1 MYRENKE
8 KIRLLILNPGS
19 TSTKIAVYED
29 EKELLKENIT
39 HSAENLSVYEHV
51 ADQAGFRMKIILD
64 TLQNYDLTLNDF
76 QAVVARGGILPPI
89 KTGAYLVDEGMVNQ
103 LINYPV
109 LEHASNLGAILGYKL
124 AERVSIPCFIYD
136 GVSADE
142 MKPVLKITGLP
153 ELKRKGQG
161 HNLNLRAAAIRY
173 AKEHGKR
180 LENCNLIAA
189 HMGGGISI
197 ALFEKGKIIDIINDE
212 DGPFTPERAG
222 ALPMLQLID
231 LFMDPTTDVKKLKR
245 KIRSGGGFFAYLGT
259 NDVKQVEKYI
269 EEGDEKAKEI
279 FHAFVINIAK
289 CIGKEAPVVCGNLD
303 GIILTGGIAYSEKI
317 TQRITE
323 MVSYLAPVSVYA
335 GENEMEALAFGGL
348 RVLRGQEDYSIYKTE
363 L

>member
-1 MYRENKE
+1 
-8 KIRLLILNPGS
+8 
-19 TSTKIAVYED
+19 
-29 EKELLKENIT
+29 
-39 HSAENLSVYEHV
+39 
-51 ADQAGFRMKIILD
+51 
-64 TLQNYDLTLNDF
+64 
-76 QAVVARGGILPPI
+76 
-89 KTGAYLVDEGMVNQ
+89 
-103 LINYPV
+103 
-109 LEHASNLGAILGYKL
+109 
-124 AERVSIPCFIYD
+124 
-136 GVSADE
+136 
-142 MKPVLKITGLP
+142 
-153 ELKRKGQG
+153 
-161 HNLNLRAAAIRY
+161 
-173 AKEHGKR
+173 
-180 LENCNLIAA
+180 
-189 HMGGGISI
+189 
-197 ALFEKGKIIDIINDE
+197 
-212 DGPFTPERAG
+212 
-222 ALPMLQLID
+222 MLQLID

-269 EEGDEKAKEI
+269 EEGEEKAKEI